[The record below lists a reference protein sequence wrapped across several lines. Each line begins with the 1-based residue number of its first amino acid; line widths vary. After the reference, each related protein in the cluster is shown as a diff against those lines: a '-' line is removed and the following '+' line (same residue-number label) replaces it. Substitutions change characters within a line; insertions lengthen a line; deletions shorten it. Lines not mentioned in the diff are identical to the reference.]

1 MQITIS
7 KEILNGLRS
16 NETFTQKVLPYL
28 SEEYFEI
35 TSEAKLFNILKTYID
50 SFQSLPNKNAVVIEL
65 DSLKIPQ
72 TVHDE
77 SLKIVNE
84 LYSLDPIQDKNV
96 DFLIKKTEKF
106 CKNQSIHNALIES
119 ISIVEKLKEENDTD
133 FSESSIPELF
143 TKAISVSFN
152 DSIGHE
158 FFDDAEKRFEYYHNK
173 ETRIPFGL
181 DILNFVTNGGVPKKT
196 LNIIMAGVGVGKSLM
211 MCDFAA
217 HNIRDGKNVL
227 YITMEMSEFEISK
240 RIDANLMNV
249 SLIDIET
256 LSKDNFLS
264 NIDKIKQKT
273 YGKLYVKEYPTSMA
287 SVAHFSKLVDDLK
300 LKKGFVPDVVYIDY
314 INICASSKGKLA
326 GIVGSYGYMKTVAEE
341 IRGFMVKNNFCGWS
355 ATQSNRSGVASSDPD
370 ITNASESMGIPNISD
385 LFLAVVSNEE
395 LAAEGKYMV
404 KQLKNRYNNKTINS
418 KFFVGVSYEKMKL
431 SDIGTEDL
439 TYVPMLDRMN
449 TEDDYEDEEM
459 TMRKI
464 NIRSSNESAKEILDK
479 MKTNL
484 LKF

>member
-50 SFQSLPNKNAVVIEL
+50 SFQSLPNKNAVLIEL
-65 DSLKIPQ
+65 DSLKVSQP
-72 TVHDE
+72 VHDE
-77 SLKIVNE
+77 SIKIVNE
-84 LYSLDPIQDKNV
+84 IYSLDTIQDKNV
-96 DFLIKKTEKF
+96 DFLIQKTEKF

-119 ISIVEKLKEENDTD
+119 ISIVEKLREENDND

-173 ETRIPFGL
+173 EARIPFGL

-249 SLIDIET
+249 SLIDIEN
-256 LSKDNFLS
+256 LSKDHFLS

-287 SVAHFSKLVDDLK
+287 SVAHFNKLVDDLK

-395 LAAEGKYMV
+395 LAAEGKYMM
-404 KQLKNRYNNKTINS
+404 KQLKNRYNNKTTNT

-439 TYVPMLDRMN
+439 TYVPMLDRMGV
-449 TEDDYEDEEM
+449 EEEEEDEEM

-464 NIRSSNESAKEILDK
+464 NIRSSGESPKEILDK